1 MNLHDLRHGHCLTS
15 VFRFFLP
22 YCPLLQ
28 VLAYD
33 ADTGENG
40 RISYSMKAGK
50 GKHKFRMDADTG
62 TLYAAPGTVLEAGE
76 FQYSHSFPESELQ
89 QSEEAEIAHRVK
101 I

>member
-1 MNLHDLRHGHCLTS
+1 MNLHDLWHEHCLTS
-15 VFRFFLP
+15 ALFVS
-22 YCPLLQ
+22 PLTSRVQ

-33 ADTGENG
+33 ADIGENG

-76 FQYSHSFPESELQ
+76 F
-89 QSEEAEIAHRVK
+89 V
-101 I
+101 